1 VIEPL
6 RKHVRIITPD
16 ARKNVTVVKHDLG
29 PHVIAQL
36 HGAEGRVLD
45 VRIDVLAGSVAVY
58 FGSGVTEELTLVL
71 IG

>member
-1 VIEPL
+1 VIEPV
-6 RKHVRIITPD
+6 RKHVQVITPD
-16 ARKNVTVVKHDLG
+16 PLKNVIVVKHDLG

-58 FGSGVTEELTLVL
+58 FGNGVTEQLTLIL

>member
-1 VIEPL
+1 VIEPV
-6 RKHVRIITPD
+6 RKHVRVIRPD
-16 ARKNVTVVKHDLG
+16 PLKNVTVVKHDLG
-29 PHVIAQL
+29 QHVIAQL

-58 FGSGVTEELTLVL
+58 FGSGVTEQLTFIL